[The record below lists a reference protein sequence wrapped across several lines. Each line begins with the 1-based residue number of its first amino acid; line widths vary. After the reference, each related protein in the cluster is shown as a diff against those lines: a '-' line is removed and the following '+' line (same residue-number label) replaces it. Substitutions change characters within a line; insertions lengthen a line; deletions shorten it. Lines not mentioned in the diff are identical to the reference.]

1 MKHLQGRTSH
11 IALKKSN
18 LGIHDASRHLNRE
31 INSQLDQIIFDL
43 GIHDVDKSVIGFSLP
58 LTTFFSVLC
67 RIPQLHLDK
76 TAHKYIIIGSTNSC
90 SLGSRAAWAAR
101 ADQEASAIRTSPV
114 PDASPVPHAVREPER
129 PRQSLEN
136 TGSTNMKFI
145 RQFLIILAISLVGE
159 ILKYILPLPIP
170 ASIYGMAIL
179 FAGLM
184 SGLIKLDAVRETG
197 KFLIEIMPLM
207 FIPAGV
213 GLMDSWGNLHPI
225 LLPVAIITIVT
236 SITVMGSTGLLSQW
250 VIRRGRKLA
259 EEKTERKRGVYHE

>member
-1 MKHLQGRTSH
+1 M
-11 IALKKSN
+11 
-18 LGIHDASRHLNRE
+18 
-31 INSQLDQIIFDL
+31 
-43 GIHDVDKSVIGFSLP
+43 
-58 LTTFFSVLC
+58 
-67 RIPQLHLDK
+67 
-76 TAHKYIIIGSTNSC
+76 IGSTNSAG
-90 SLGSRAAWAAR
+90 LGSRAAWAAR
-101 ADQEASAIRTSPV
+101 ADQEASAIRT
-114 PDASPVPHAVREPER
+114 SPVPHAVREPER

-259 EEKTERKRGVYHE
+259 EEKTERKRGAYHE